1 MSGRIATKCVSVK
14 RESGENPEQIRCCV
28 LRKESAD
35 NNPNTKPLC
44 RVPMREGSPPKRSKP
59 EDLPRFI
66 RTVSMLCV
74 VSHCSYECAKVSGQ
88 HGSDVSEAFGK

>member
-1 MSGRIATKCVSVK
+1 MSGRIATKCASVK

-35 NNPNTKPLC
+35 NNPNTKPLR

-66 RTVSMLCV
+66 RTMSMLCV
-74 VSHCSYECAKVSGQ
+74 VAIAAMSAQK
-88 HGSDVSEAFGK
+88 

>member
-1 MSGRIATKCVSVK
+1 MSDGIATKCHSVK

-35 NNPNTKPLC
+35 KITIQPLHC
-44 RVPMREGSPPKRSKP
+44 QSDVGRQSARLKRARRPAKVYQNYEHALRS
-59 EDLPRFI
+59 
-66 RTVSMLCV
+66 
-74 VSHCSYECAKVSGQ
+74 SHCSYECAKVSGQ

>member
-1 MSGRIATKCVSVK
+1 MSEGIATKCHSVK

-35 NNPNTKPLC
+35 KITIQPLHC
-44 RVPMREGSPPKRSKP
+44 QSDVGRQSARLKRARRPAKVYQSC
-59 EDLPRFI
+59 EHAPRYG
-66 RTVSMLCV
+66 RGVSA
-74 VSHCSYECAKVSGQ
+74 SRVSGQ